1 MIFAEIGKEV
11 VDVDVPAHPSVD
23 ELREAI
29 RSRGANLACTVCGG
43 EEFTMEEAQLLGA
56 GKQEGYG
63 ARRLKRVQ
71 LVCGNCSHVMSFEV
85 EKLRTAR

>member
-1 MIFAEIGKEV
+1 M

-29 RSRGANLACTVCGG
+29 RARGGNLTCPVCGR
-43 EEFTMEEAQLLGA
+43 EEFTMEEAQILGA

-63 ARRLKRVQ
+63 TRRLKRVQ
-71 LVCGNCSHVMSFEV
+71 LVCENCSHVMSFEV
-85 EKLRTAR
+85 EKLRAGR

>member
-1 MIFAEIGKEV
+1 M

-29 RSRGANLACTVCGG
+29 CARGENLTCPVCGR
-43 EEFTMEEAQLLGA
+43 EEFTMEEAQILGA

-71 LVCGNCSHVMSFEV
+71 LVCENCSHVMSFEV
-85 EKLRTAR
+85 EKPRAGR

>member
-1 MIFAEIGKEV
+1 M

-29 RSRGANLACTVCGG
+29 LARGGNLTCPVCGR
-43 EEFTMEEAQLLGA
+43 EEFTMEEAQILGA

-71 LVCGNCSHVMSFEV
+71 LVCENCSHVMSFEV
-85 EKLRTAR
+85 EKLRAGQ

>member
-1 MIFAEIGKEV
+1 MGKEV
-11 VDVDVPAHPSVD
+11 TSVDLPAHPSIE

-29 RSRGANLACTVCGG
+29 RSRGGTMACPVCGR
-43 EEFTMEEAQLLGA
+43 EEFAMEEAQIMGA

-71 LVCGNCSHVMSFEV
+71 LVCENCSHVMSFEV
-85 EKLRTAR
+85 EKLRAAR